1 MKKGIFTLHVFLFL
15 LLVSCSPVE
24 EVRIG
29 PATGI
34 EINGFSGKQVSFK
47 VMVNIENPNR
57 QSFTLNTLDLDV
69 LLNGIYIGKIKST
82 EKVNIPKR
90 SDKVYT
96 FPLSAELNSL
106 SLSVFALADMFL
118 DRYIDVELKGMA
130 KINSGLMRKNFPINE
145 QEKIKLY

>member
-1 MKKGIFTLHVFLFL
+1 MKKRIFAISGFLFL
-15 LLVSCSPVE
+15 FVVSCSPFE

-57 QSFTLNTLDLDV
+57 QSYTLRTLDLDV
-69 LLNGIYIGKIKST
+69 SLNGTYIGRIKST

-90 SDKVYT
+90 SGKVYT
-96 FPLSAELNSL
+96 FPLSAELESS
-106 SLSVFALADMFL
+106 SLSVLTLADLFL
-118 DRYIDVELKGMA
+118 NRYIDVELKGMA
-130 KINSGLMRKNFPINE
+130 EINSGLIRKKIPVNE